1 MKEFDKIHFFGVRHL
16 SPGASWHLLK
26 LLTEVQPQVVLIEG
40 LSDADSLIPY
50 IVDKNCKPPIA
61 ILAYSNEPPVKT
73 LVLPLAEY
81 SPEYQALMWTA
92 ENNAESRFI
101 DLPSSIFLGLSE
113 VEYSGGGELAYRDIY
128 SEIAQSAGEM
138 DYDSHWERSFERLT
152 YKDSFRQTVLELGKT
167 MRQLEG
173 NDKSYHRAEN
183 LVRESYMRRRIKD
196 VLEEGVPPEKI
207 VAVTGAYHTPA
218 LQGCGHVMTD
228 AEINKLPNIK
238 SSLTLMPFSYFK
250 LSSQSGYGAGNR
262 APAYFQL
269 MWELMKE
276 DKINDL
282 PALYLTQ
289 LSAQLRKGG
298 TSVSTAHAIEA
309 VRLAESL
316 ASLKEG
322 WGPVLSDLKDSAKTI
337 FGQSVTS
344 YFPMLEI
351 GDQIGSLPENSLRTS
366 IQEDFERQLKNLTL
380 QRFKLNRD
388 QELNLDLRENTRA
401 KTDDSAFLG
410 LRRSRFFH
418 KINFLKVPFAKLS
431 AIDGGFKENWILNWR
446 PESEIA
452 LVESILLGETIDL
465 AVAVKFAQELNDC
478 QSVKTAVALIKTAC
492 NSGLTN
498 QLSAAGKTLQN
509 LAVDTTELP
518 LLAESIIYLADL
530 IEFGSIRK
538 ISVGHFKELLKEL
551 FVEAVLQI
559 VHSSGC
565 DNDASKLIF
574 KALDSLNS
582 VALGTVV
589 DEELFLD
596 QLKILS
602 ARDDL
607 NPGLS
612 GYATAILLERGL
624 LDDIQISN
632 EVCRRISPG
641 IPADVGAGWFEGL
654 AGRNRDSLIEN
665 KVIWDQL
672 NSYIGQLSDE
682 HFKRA
687 LVFLRRTFS
696 GFAPSEIGKI
706 ASRVVIILGGDEEL
720 SKELQQIVLTEVETE
735 ALKELDGLDF

>member
-1 MKEFDKIHFFGVRHL
+1 
-16 SPGASWHLLK
+16 
-26 LLTEVQPQVVLIEG
+26 
-40 LSDADSLIPY
+40 
-50 IVDKNCKPPIA
+50 
-61 ILAYSNEPPVKT
+61 
-73 LVLPLAEY
+73 
-81 SPEYQALMWTA
+81 
-92 ENNAESRFI
+92 
-101 DLPSSIFLGLSE
+101 
-113 VEYSGGGELAYRDIY
+113 
-128 SEIAQSAGEM
+128 
-138 DYDSHWERSFERLT
+138 
-152 YKDSFRQTVLELGKT
+152 
-167 MRQLEG
+167 
-173 NDKSYHRAEN
+173 
-183 LVRESYMRRRIKD
+183 
-196 VLEEGVPPEKI
+196 
-207 VAVTGAYHTPA
+207 
-218 LQGCGHVMTD
+218 MTD
-228 AEINKLPNIK
+228 AEMNELPSIK

-276 DKINDL
+276 EKINEL
-282 PALYLTQ
+282 PVLYLTQ
-289 LSAQLRKGG
+289 LSAKLRQDG
-298 TSVSTAHAIEA
+298 TNVSTAHAIEA

-316 ASLKEG
+316 ASLKDG
-322 WGPVLSDLKDSAKTI
+322 WGPVLSDLKDSAITI
-337 FGQSVTS
+337 YGQSVKS
-344 YFPMLEI
+344 YFSFLEI
-351 GDQIGSLPENSLRTS
+351 GDRVGALPENSLRTS
-366 IQEDFERQLKNLTL
+366 IQEDFERQMKLLNL

-388 QELNLDLRENTRA
+388 QDLSLDLRENTRA

-418 KINFLKVPFAKLS
+418 KLNFLKVPFAKL
-431 AIDGGFKENWILNWR
+431 AAADGGFKENWILNWR

-452 LVESILLGETIDL
+452 LVESILLGETIET
-465 AVAVKFAQELNDC
+465 AVAVKFAQELKNC
-478 QSVKTAVALIKTAC
+478 HSVKTAVTLIKTAC

-498 QLSAAGKTLQN
+498 QLAAAGKTLQN

-518 LLAESIIYLADL
+518 LLAESIVYLADL

-538 ISVGHFKELLKEL
+538 ISVDHFKELLKEL

-565 DNDASKLIF
+565 DNDASKAIL

-582 VALGTVV
+582 VASGAIV
-589 DEELFLD
+589 DEVLFLD

-624 LDDIQISN
+624 LDDFQISN

-654 AGRNRDSLIEN
+654 SGRNRENLIGR
-665 KVIWDQL
+665 KIVWDQL

-687 LVFLRRTFS
+687 LVFLRRSFS
-696 GFAPSEIGKI
+696 SFAPSEIGRI
-706 ASRVVIILGGDEEL
+706 ASGIAVILGGANEL
-720 SKELQQIVLTEVETE
+720 DRELNQIVLTEAEKE
-735 ALKELDGLDF
+735 ALKELDDLDF